1 MIDQTFAL
9 EIVGEDM
16 GLRIIY
22 GQTVLGGHP
31 QTAVDILD
39 DALDATEGQ
48 TVVCG
53 QGFEDIFFPLSSF
66 LFPPIQA
73 VTIAA

>member
-53 QGFEDIFFPLSSF
+53 QGFEMGALVVVDQSV
-66 LFPPIQA
+66 QA
-73 VTIAA
+73 VTIATQPE